1 MYILWPEQLAY
12 IEMDGVK
19 RVKCWPLGSWT
30 ADLAPS
36 TQIIERNALLPKD
49 ARERELPILV
59 KKNLTLKM
67 PEHEIFAAKASS
79 TQSNKM
85 RNRDSI
91 LSRAE
96 ATP

>member
-49 ARERELPILV
+49 ARERATTARAT
-59 KKNLTLKM
+59 N
-67 PEHEIFAAKASS
+67 
-79 TQSNKM
+79 
-85 RNRDSI
+85 
-91 LSRAE
+91 SRE
-96 ATP
+96 KISL

>member
-49 ARERELPILV
+49 ARERATNSRE
-59 KKNLTLKM
+59 KNLTLKM